1 MKNLRKRAATVV
13 EYAVLVV
20 GVVGLA
26 AIIIA
31 AVTTFLNSQSG
42 TLNA

>member
-31 AVTTFLNSQSG
+31 AVTTFLNAQASD
-42 TLNA
+42 LNA

>member
-26 AIIIA
+26 GIIILT
-31 AVTTFLNSQSG
+31 VQTFLESQ
-42 TLNA
+42 TLGS

>member
-1 MKNLRKRAATVV
+1 MKNLRNRAASTV

-31 AVTTFLNSQSG
+31 AVTTFLNGQAAD
-42 TLNA
+42 LNA

>member
-31 AVTTFLNSQSG
+31 GVTTFLNAQEDE
-42 TLNA
+42 LNA